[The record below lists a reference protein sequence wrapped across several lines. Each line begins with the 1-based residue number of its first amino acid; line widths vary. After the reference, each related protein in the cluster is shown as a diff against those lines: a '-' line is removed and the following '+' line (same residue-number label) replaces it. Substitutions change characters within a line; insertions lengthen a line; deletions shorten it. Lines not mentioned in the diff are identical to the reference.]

1 MSRLKDFV
9 DSSIVPWIRNGM
21 NNPPPIAR
29 FMTELDLALGDGAYP
44 SDPETKLNNQDKIAG
59 FYFKINGIILDDS
72 FTLFMNFCFVP
83 DSDTVA
89 ISVQI
94 VSTNDGTTLFTD
106 SDVDAPNVLGTAL
119 NNPRGFCHRAI
130 QKYKD
135 RQYLQKLEEI
145 HAMSALAIKESFQT
159 C

>member
-1 MSRLKDFV
+1 MSRLKSFV

-44 SDPETKLNNQDKIAG
+44 SDPETKLSKDNKVAG

-89 ISVQI
+89 TAVQI

-106 SDVDAPNVLGTAL
+106 SDVDAPTVLGTAL
-119 NNPRGFCHRAI
+119 DNPRGFCHKAI

-135 RQYLQKLEEI
+135 RQYIQKLEEI
-145 HAMSALAIKESFQT
+145 RASSELAIKESFQM

>member
-9 DSSIVPWIRNGM
+9 ESSIVPWIKNGM

-44 SDPETKLNNQDKIAG
+44 SDPETKLNHNEKIAG

-72 FTLFMNFCFVP
+72 FTLLLNFCFIP
-83 DSDTVA
+83 DNDTVA
-89 ISVQI
+89 TSVQI
-94 VSTNDGTTLFTD
+94 LSTNDGTTLFTD
-106 SDVDAPNVLGTAL
+106 SDVDAPNVMGTAL

-145 HAMSALAIKESFQT
+145 HAMSALAIKDSFQT